1 MLNKYKEEQ
10 DSQYEKEISALEEK
24 KKALEKQTDELEKQE
39 EIEEKKKALIEAQ
52 RNVYK
57 SLRMVYDGNGNWVVK
72 PTQEALDNVEE
83 AKKDLEGV
91 EQEQLIEALE
101 NQIDTIKEKQEEF
114 DDSIDKQIDGLN
126 NSNDEFE
133 RIMAESLETRKT
145 LEAELI
151 KAIMGEEKAQEFLN
165 SYDEAQKVKE
175 SANTSS
181 ANEQTDVQNDTQ
193 TNNNDSVK
201 STGQEI
207 LDLLHEAKPTME
219 NLNTLMGKVKETF
232 PSYKNM
238 GSVQSYQPD
247 LQPTTR
253 EYDSVVNNINNSPTL
268 NNYFTITGANAEEI
282 AKTVSD
288 TFDTKIIKS
297 FQAFYDGYYQASSKT
312 MYGNK

>member
-1 MLNKYKEEQ
+1 M
-10 DSQYEKEISALEEK
+10 K
-24 KKALEKQTDELEKQE
+24 KT
-39 EIEEKKKALIEAQ
+39 
-52 RNVYK
+52 
-57 SLRMVYDGNGNWVVK
+57 
-72 PTQEALDNVEE
+72 
-83 AKKDLEGV
+83 
-91 EQEQLIEALE
+91 
-101 NQIDTIKEKQEEF
+101 
-114 DDSIDKQIDGLN
+114 
-126 NSNDEFE
+126 
-133 RIMAESLETRKT
+133 
-145 LEAELI
+145 
-151 KAIMGEEKAQEFLN
+151 
-165 SYDEAQKVKE
+165 KE

-181 ANEQTDVQNDTQ
+181 ANEQTNAQTDTQ

-232 PSYKNM
+232 PSYKDM